1 MSDPGGEAMKIG
13 AKVELRVGGRK
24 VSANEFARALQEDV
38 LKMVERE
45 VQQRV
50 NRIRCP
56 EHGKAAHVTP
66 IRSAGQLTWEI
77 RGCCQK
83 LVAEVQKLLQ

>member
-1 MSDPGGEAMKIG
+1 MKIG

-24 VSANEFARALQEDV
+24 VSASQFARALQEDA

-45 VQQRV
+45 VRRRISRV
-50 NRIRCP
+50 RCP

-66 IRSAGQLTWEI
+66 IRSAGQLTWEV
-77 RGCCQK
+77 RRCCQD
-83 LVAEVQKLLQ
+83 LVNEVEKLLQ